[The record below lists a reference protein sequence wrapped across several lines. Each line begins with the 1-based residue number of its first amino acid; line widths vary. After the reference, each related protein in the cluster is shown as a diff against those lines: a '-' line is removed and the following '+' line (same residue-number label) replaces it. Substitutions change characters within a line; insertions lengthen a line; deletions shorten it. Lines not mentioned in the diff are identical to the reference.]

1 MNCEPTSRRTI
12 QRWLFVV
19 MTTSALV
26 ASGIDRS
33 DAQCVELSDRA
44 SQLELD
50 TFVKSPSSL
59 LERLRNDKDKLKYR
73 LSALIATNP
82 AVLPSV
88 KTLVAEASSTDRSSI
103 GAGLRLAETRCTPTQ
118 PDAARKIRDFAQR
131 IGDLSVQAGYAAAG
145 EDRSAPS
152 GAQAPSLSRT
162 PAQPSRGDA
171 LLDGPGKTKLA
182 DPFKPIPIPQ

>member
-1 MNCEPTSRRTI
+1 MNREPTSRRAK
-12 QRWLFVV
+12 QRWL
-19 MTTSALV
+19 SAVLTAFALL
-26 ASGIDRS
+26 ASGIDS
-33 DAQCVELSDRA
+33 SHAQCVEFSDRA

-88 KTLVAEASSTDRSSI
+88 KTLIAEAGSGDRSSI
-103 GAGLRLAETRCTPTQ
+103 GAALRLAEARCTPTQ
-118 PDAARKIRDFAQR
+118 PDSARKINDFAQR
-131 IGDLSVQAGYAAAG
+131 IGDLAVQAGYAAAG
-145 EDRSAPS
+145 EDRSAS
-152 GAQAPSLSRT
+152 SSAQAPSLNRT

-171 LLDGPGKTKLA
+171 LFDGPGKTKLA